1 MELRH
6 KFFQLTGH
14 FGRLAA
20 RIGLKIGKGLQG
32 FTVILLHVFIFYQ
45 KALFYV
51 SIQKIAA
58 PCIPSKTTPFLS
70 HALGKRGSTT
80 REPTRLWRLSRHHL
94 AKYFAPP

>member
-6 KFFQLTGH
+6 NFFQLTGH

-32 FTVILLHVFIFYQ
+32 FTVILLHVFMFHQ
-45 KALFYV
+45 KSPFPWFD
-51 SIQKIAA
+51 SKIAA
-58 PCIPSKTTPFLS
+58 QCIPGNLPNLG
-70 HALGKRGSTT
+70 HALGKESSTL
-80 REPTRLWRLSRHHL
+80 RDPSKLWRLSRRHL